1 MLTPLQIKSN
11 YSSLF
16 ADSSNITGIIPPVH
30 LSGYRCITI
39 TDKDTFTTKQ
49 WDNLVKVASII
60 KANEN
65 RFDMSEWH
73 GYNECGTTHCIA
85 GWAESLAMNDT
96 NYSDMDDSNFVAEN
110 MLSHYVKPFFW
121 VTDDN
126 LGIGDNWVT
135 DDNLG
140 IGDNV
145 GFNGLAEQLVMKW
158 FIDPILEEA
167 RRESYELSN
176 EITQFIQKAKEE
188 TQANE
193 LITA

>member
-16 ADSSNITGIIPPVH
+16 ADSSNITGIIPFS
-30 LSGYRCITI
+30 LSNSYDYITI

-96 NYSDMDDSNFVAEN
+96 NYSNMDDSNFVAEN

-121 VTDDN
+121 VTDGN
-126 LGIGDNWVT
+126 LDIE
-135 DDNLG
+135 
-140 IGDNV
+140 DNV